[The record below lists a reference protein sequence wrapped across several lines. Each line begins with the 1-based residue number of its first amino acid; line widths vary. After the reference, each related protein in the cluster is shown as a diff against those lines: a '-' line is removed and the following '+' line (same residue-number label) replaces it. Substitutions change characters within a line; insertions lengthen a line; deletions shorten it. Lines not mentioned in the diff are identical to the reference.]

1 MVGHDAPALHEQVD
15 RPAQPAQTHT
25 IVELLRTVSTQLDE
39 LTRLLARID
48 KRGRLQ

>member
-1 MVGHDAPALHEQVD
+1 MVGHDAPALHQPVKP
-15 RPAQPAQTHT
+15 PAPPTQTDS
-25 IVELLRTVSTQLDE
+25 IVELLRTVATQLDE